1 LLDVDIPRHH
11 DEVAMQLGITA
22 AELNRRITVLEMGN
36 YIIGDAGGLR
46 RRGTTS

>member
-1 LLDVDIPRHH
+1 MCIRDR
-11 DEVAMQLGITA
+11 ATQLGISA

-46 RRGTTS
+46 RRGPAS